1 MRLVTVKEMK
11 EIELAANQAGMSNE
25 EMMQSAGKGI
35 ADFLNEQFSET
46 ENKQVIG
53 LIGKGNNGGD
63 TLIALTSLLRS
74 GWQAAAFTINTRK
87 GDPLVKDFIQ
97 EGGQLI
103 EFTTE
108 VLPVEFKEFLT
119 SNTVILDGLL
129 GTGFHLPLKDEYKS
143 YLSLVKQSLEQEQII
158 VAVDCPSGMDCDTGE
173 KANEIIPADITLCLE
188 AVKIGLLTESAFLSC
203 GEIYTIP
210 LNLSGE
216 ADKLFN
222 EKMVIDME
230 WASSHFPERS
240 EFSHKGTF
248 GKVLVI
254 GGSTNYFGAPLLAGT
269 AAYRTGCGLV
279 TLAVPHA
286 VAVVMASRT
295 PEITWLNLDDEDGV
309 IAESAA
315 DLALKKVDD
324 YSCLAI
330 GPGIGTE
337 ETTGHFLEKL
347 LFQKAANNKRR
358 IGFLEGEIS
367 SEEQSN
373 LPTAVIDADALR
385 WLAESNDWA
394 ARVKTELVLTPHPGE
409 MAVLT
414 GISVKE
420 IQKDRLIIA
429 AHFAEKWDQVVVLKG
444 ALTVIAAPDGRLAV
458 IPVAN
463 SALAKAGS
471 GDVLTG
477 IISSLVAQGLARYEA
492 ACLGAWIHA
501 NAGLAAIEL
510 LGSSASVMAT
520 DVISCISDVLSNLE

>member
-1 MRLVTVKEMK
+1 MKLVTVKEMK

-25 EMMQSAGKGI
+25 QMMQSAGKGI

-46 ENKQVIG
+46 EQKQVMG

-74 GWQAAAFTINTRK
+74 GWQAAAFTITSRK

-97 EGGQLI
+97 EGGKLL
-103 EFTTE
+103 EFTAGS
-108 VLPVEFKEFLT
+108 LPVEFGDYLT
-119 SNTVILDGLL
+119 SDTLVLDGLL
-129 GTGFHLPLKDEYKS
+129 GTGVHLPLKNDYQD
-143 YLSLVKQSLEQEQII
+143 YLSQVNQSLDHDQFI
-158 VAVDCPSGMDCDTGE
+158 VAVDCPSGIDCDSGA
-173 KANEIIPADITLCLE
+173 KAEGVIPADITLCLE
-188 AVKIGLLTESAFLSC
+188 AVKIGLLTESAFPLC

-210 LNLSGE
+210 LNLPAA
-216 ADKLFN
+216 ADERFN
-222 EKMVIDME
+222 EKIVIDME
-230 WASSHFPERS
+230 WASSHLPVRS

-269 AAYRTGCGLV
+269 AAYRSGCGLV

-286 VAVVMASRT
+286 VAAVMANRT

-309 IAESAA
+309 IAESAV
-315 DLALKKVDD
+315 DLVLKKADD

-337 ETTGHFLEKL
+337 ETTGHFLEKM
-347 LFQKAANNKRR
+347 LFQKGANNKRK
-358 IGFLEGEIS
+358 IGFLDGEIS
-367 SEEQSN
+367 SEEHSN
-373 LPTAVIDADALR
+373 LPTAVIDADTLR
-385 WLAESNDWA
+385 WLAENNDWTA
-394 ARVKTELVLTPHPGE
+394 LIKADLVLTPHPGE
-409 MAVLT
+409 MAALT
-414 GISVKE
+414 GISIKE
-420 IQKDRLIIA
+420 IQQDRLNIS
-429 AHFAEKWDQVVVLKG
+429 AHFAEKWNQVVVLKG
-444 ALTVIAAPDGRLAV
+444 AMTVIAAPDGRLAV

-501 NAGLAAIEL
+501 NAGIIAV
-510 LGSSASVMAT
+510 GSVGSPASVMAT
-520 DVISCISDVLSNLE
+520 DIIACISEVLAELE